1 MQKKFSV
8 LRFTASVFKV
18 LGIVGVIFAVI
29 ASGLT
34 VAAASAGPQLM
45 TSVIGPGEYFD
56 MGNNGFVAGLFGAA
70 LVLAG
75 GLITALCIY
84 ALGELINLLLAVEEN
99 TRAAAL
105 AAVRE
110 RTQPPG

>member
-1 MQKKFSV
+1 MQKRFSV
-8 LRFTASVFKV
+8 LRVTASVFKV

-29 ASGLT
+29 TSGLT

-45 TSVIGPGEYFD
+45 TSVIGPGNYVD
-56 MGNNGFVAGLFGAA
+56 MGSAGFVAGLFGAV

-84 ALGELINLLLAVEEN
+84 AVGDLINLLLAVEEN
-99 TRAAAL
+99 TRVAAL

-110 RTQPPG
+110 RPSP

>member
-1 MQKKFSV
+1 MQKRFSV
-8 LRFTASVFKV
+8 LRVTASVFKV

-45 TSVIGPGEYFD
+45 TSVIGPGDYLD
-56 MGNNGFVAGLFGAA
+56 MGSAGFVAGLFGAV

-84 ALGELINLLLAVEEN
+84 AVGDLINLLLAVEEN
-99 TRAAAL
+99 TRVAAL

-110 RTQPPG
+110 RPSP

>member
-1 MQKKFSV
+1 MQKRFSV

-45 TSVIGPGEYFD
+45 TSVIGTGDYVD
-56 MGNNGFVAGLFGAA
+56 MGSAGFVAGLFGAV

-75 GLITALCIY
+75 GLIMALCIY
-84 ALGELINLLLAVEEN
+84 AVGELINLLLAVEEN

-105 AAVRE
+105 VAVRE
-110 RTQPPG
+110 RTQQ

>member
-1 MQKKFSV
+1 MQKRFSV
-8 LRFTASVFKV
+8 LRVTASVFKV

-45 TSVIGPGEYFD
+45 TSVIGPGNYVD
-56 MGNNGFVAGLFGAA
+56 MGTSGFVAGLFGAV

-84 ALGELINLLLAVEEN
+84 AVGELINLLLAVEEN
-99 TRAAAL
+99 TRVAAL

-110 RTQPPG
+110 RPSP

>member
-1 MQKKFSV
+1 MQKRFSV

-34 VAAASAGPQLM
+34 VAAASAGPQLI
-45 TSVIGPGEYFD
+45 TSVIGTGDYVD
-56 MGNNGFVAGLFGAA
+56 MGSAGFVAGLFGAV

-84 ALGELINLLLAVEEN
+84 AVGELINLLLAVEEN

-110 RTQPPG
+110 RTQP